1 VPAAHYQCGGV
12 VADAHGASSVPG
24 LLAVGEVAM
33 TGLHGANRLA
43 SNSLLEAVVF
53 AHRAAVNARR
63 IVDDASPPPRAR
75 AWEPGTAGRPR
86 YRVTLDH
93 SWDEVRRLMWD
104 YVGIVRTDD
113 RLELAARR
121 IALLREEI
129 EQCYRDYVLDAD
141 LVELR
146 NLGLLAELII
156 RSARRR
162 RESRGLHWNADHP
175 ERDDRHW
182 RRDTLLC
189 GDRFLDSPPM
199 DEEAPAPA

>member
-1 VPAAHYQCGGV
+1 MICVPITSDTKEGILADMRSAAKV
-12 VADAHGASSVPG
+12 
-24 LLAVGEVAM
+24 
-33 TGLHGANRLA
+33 
-43 SNSLLEAVVF
+43 
-53 AHRAAVNARR
+53 
-63 IVDDASPPPRAR
+63 
-75 AWEPGTAGRPR
+75 
-86 YRVTLDH
+86 
-93 SWDEVRRLMWD
+93 
-104 YVGIVRTDD
+104 
-113 RLELAARR
+113 
-121 IALLREEI
+121 
-129 EQCYRDYVLDAD
+129 AD